1 MFRRMWLTAAL
12 LVVGCIAP
20 EPIIAD
26 LEDDKVQIQY
36 NGDDQSAVMAT
47 ANEGCAIHGRKAVG
61 PLSTRTVGTGY
72 YTSDYY
78 YLFACK

>member
-12 LVVGCIAP
+12 FLVVGCIAP

-36 NGDDQSAVMAT
+36 NGYG
-47 ANEGCAIHGRKAVG
+47 N
-61 PLSTRTVGTGY
+61 
-72 YTSDYY
+72 
-78 YLFACK
+78 